1 MTRTHSFLLTN
12 HITSTLG
19 VSYYDVGYNAVSL
32 YIFSITCNLMPH
44 PYHGT
49 HLLIDE
55 YRYEKCKM

>member
-19 VSYYDVGYNAVSL
+19 VSYCDVGYNAVSS
-32 YIFSITCNLMPH
+32 YIISITCNLMPH
-44 PYHGT
+44 PYHET

-55 YRYEKCKM
+55 YR